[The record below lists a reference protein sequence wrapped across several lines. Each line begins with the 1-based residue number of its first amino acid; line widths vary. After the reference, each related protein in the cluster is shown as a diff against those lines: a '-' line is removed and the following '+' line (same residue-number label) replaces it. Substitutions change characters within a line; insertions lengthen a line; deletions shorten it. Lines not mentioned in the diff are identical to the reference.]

1 MSGLLGGKRNRV
13 RVVGSV
19 SVGCTPKRL
28 KEEVQKMIFKFHDFE
43 NLTHRRGKKVESPSI
58 RAFGHEWYLKLY
70 PLGNKN
76 SSERTDYIS
85 CSLQYDGDDTVFVKC
100 SFRCMDKCKIHP
112 KIVPF
117 GDDDCNNELGF
128 NNYLKRED
136 VLENY
141 LNEDGTLVI
150 EVDMQIAVDKEE
162 NDDVWYPKLNIP
174 NDVLTQIYHSS
185 FENDTN
191 TSDAVFDVDGKEFH
205 GHKSVLSVRSP
216 TLFELMK
223 DNSNNNTNKDGVVV
237 PIPIPNMESDIFERV
252 LKFIYCVEIPTIE
265 DAATGTKLLHAANRF
280 GIVDL
285 KMYIESTIVEKFLDS
300 SNAAYWLVFSDS
312 HSCPLL
318 KEATLKLYDTDD
330 TAVMES
336 EGWSHIEESPRLLVG
351 ILKFCKMKQKASSAI
366 SNNENAINDVTK
378 LDVTSLRERLLEAHL
393 DIDGNQEILME
404 RLKDHIS
411 SPSSTS
417 NSTRTNNASSPAAAA
432 VAAIPQ
438 RQLRPDFQ
446 RQLRSRR
453 QPRR

>member
-174 NDVLTQIYHSS
+174 NDVLTQLYHSS
-185 FENDTN
+185 SDADTN
-191 TSDAVFDVDGKEFH
+191 TADAMFDVDGNTLPA
-205 GHKSVLSVRSP
+205 HKNILSVRAP
-216 TLFELMK
+216 TIFELMK
-223 DNSNNNTNKDGVVV
+223 DNNRNNDGVVVV
-237 PIPIPNMESDIFERV
+237 PIPKMESNIFEGV
-252 LKFIYCVEIPTIE
+252 LKFVYCVEIPTIV
-265 DAATGTKLLHAANRF
+265 DKATATQYLLAANRL
-280 GIVDL
+280 GVVDL
-285 KMYIESTIVEKFLDS
+285 KLYVESKIVEKFLDT
-300 SNAAYWLVFSDS
+300 SNAAEMLILADS

-318 KEATLKLYDTDD
+318 KEAALKVYDTNAR
-330 TAVMES
+330 AVMES
-336 EGWSHIEESPRLLVG
+336 EGWSHIEESPRLLVE
-351 ILKFCKMKQKASSAI
+351 LLTFCKVTQHHSSSVGSSDNI
-366 SNNENAINDVTK
+366 EDVTK
-378 LDVTSLRERLLEAHL
+378 LDVTALRERLTEANL
-393 DIDGNQEILME
+393 DIDGNQEILIE
-404 RLKDHIS
+404 RLKEHTIS
-411 SPSSTS
+411 S
-417 NSTRTNNASSPAAAA
+417 
-432 VAAIPQ
+432 VQ
-438 RQLRPDFQ
+438 
-446 RQLRSRR
+446 
-453 QPRR
+453 